1 MIKIEEKCTPLKEN
15 RFLKSFKSSESLK
28 NKYIATKNGATNPT
42 SHRMVST
49 HKMSGVFSE
58 RWLKY
63 ATKNHKI
70 HGITK
75 DIPKKNIG
83 RLYFCNIIQNYDT
96 SKVIILKKKSRSFR

>member
-1 MIKIEEKCTPLKEN
+1 MIKIEEKYTPLKEN

-28 NKYIATKNGATNPT
+28 NKYIATKNGTTNPT

-49 HKMSGVFSE
+49 HKMNGVFSE
-58 RWLKY
+58 RRLKY

-70 HGITK
+70 HGIAK

-83 RLYFCNIIQNYDT
+83 RL
-96 SKVIILKKKSRSFR
+96 